1 MPLEIAHDMDRK
13 TLFSFLLGALAVCLL
28 AANGDGIVGIND
40 FLTLLQDWGPCK

>member
-28 AANGDGIVGIND
+28 AANDDGTVDIID
-40 FLTLLQDWGPCK
+40 FLALLAAWGPCP